1 MKNFF
6 LLSLIALII
15 SSCGS
20 SENKEI
26 SWKKHESAAFTIDY
40 PSDWKVETENNLTRF
55 TPPTEID
62 KEGKINYNI
71 VVADFG
77 GVAVSL
83 DDFAMNAE
91 QSVSRLPI
99 NNGKLISN
107 KRTSVNKM
115 DCQLIKFKGEYNG
128 LPMFLSQYCF
138 LNKEGNGVILTQTTV
153 EEMDAEQEKIIKKS
167 LESFSIN

>member
-1 MKNFF
+1 MYYEKYL

-20 SENKEI
+20 SETKKI
-26 SWKKHESAAFTIDY
+26 TWKKHEAAAFSIDY

-55 TPPTEID
+55 TPPTELD
-62 KEGKINYNI
+62 KEGKINFNI

-83 DDFAMNAE
+83 KDFEMNAE

-99 NNGKLISN
+99 NNGILISN
-107 KRTSVNKM
+107 ERFTVNKM
-115 DCQLIKFKGEYNG
+115 VCQLIKFKGETKVWQCSY
-128 LPMFLSQYCF
+128 LSI
-138 LNKEGNGVILTQTTV
+138 V
-153 EEMDAEQEKIIKKS
+153 S
-167 LESFSIN
+167 

>member
-1 MKNFF
+1 MKNIF

-20 SENKEI
+20 SESKEI
-26 SWKKHESAAFTIDY
+26 TWKKHEAAAFSIDY

-55 TPPTEID
+55 TPPTELE
-62 KEGKINYNI
+62 KEGKINFNV

-83 DDFAMNAE
+83 EDFELNAE

-99 NNGKLISN
+99 KNGVLISN
-107 KRTSVNKM
+107 ERITVNKM
-115 DCQLIKFKGEYNG
+115 DCQLIKFKGEYEG
-128 LPMFLSQYCF
+128 LAMYLSQYCF
-138 LNKEGNGVILTQTTV
+138 INKDGNGIILTQTTV
-153 EEMDAEQEKIIKKS
+153 EKMDADQENIISKS
-167 LESFSIN
+167 LESFEIK